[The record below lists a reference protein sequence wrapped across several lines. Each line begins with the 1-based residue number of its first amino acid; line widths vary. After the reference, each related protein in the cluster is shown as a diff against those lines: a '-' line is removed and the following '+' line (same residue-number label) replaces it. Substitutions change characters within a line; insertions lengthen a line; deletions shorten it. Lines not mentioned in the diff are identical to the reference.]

1 MVNKLC
7 TAWNSTINRSIPIC
21 SNPNKSHVLQLI
33 KFDTK
38 ISVFSFLQRI
48 SCQER
53 KSDIC
58 RTNMFFQ
65 KEDSWGFVS
74 AHQYGS
80 HNFTPIISPL
90 DLIHKNCP
98 LKNHDLVKQSP
109 EFIVLWVW
117 STVFDSVFFPATSP
131 FFRII
136 FGSTTIF
143 WWNHAIYRRYIF
155 FLCCLSCFLLA
166 SWLQA
171 EESKASVESRGNDD
185 VGWWKYH
192 HICSYIIWIP
202 YGYHDNEGDIPNMVI
217 PNMDSYYISS
227 LICYKWSHDD

>member
-143 WWNHAIYRRYIF
+143 WWNHAIYRRYNLSF
-155 FLCCLSCFLLA
+155 FYVAYHVF
-166 SWLQA
+166 SWR
-171 EESKASVESRGNDD
+171 RGCRRKSQRPRWSHVVMMMSDGGSITIY
-185 VGWWKYH
+185 V
-192 HICSYIIWIP
+192 HIS
-202 YGYHDNEGDIPNMVI
+202 YGYHMVTMTMKGI
-217 PNMDSYYISS
+217 F
-227 LICYKWSHDD
+227 LIWLYLIWTHIIYHR